1 MDEHNEQDMEDKAGA
16 KKQNYKKESKKN
28 VLASGYRFKVCLL
41 QDFVTLLRICSDRS
55 DIDTQQILDSS
66 WGSLA
71 CLLECI
77 FDFRC
82 SCNRDFHD

>member
-55 DIDTQQILDSS
+55 DIDTKQILDSS

-71 CLLECI
+71 C
-77 FDFRC
+77 DFSC
-82 SCNRDFHD
+82 SCKRDFHD